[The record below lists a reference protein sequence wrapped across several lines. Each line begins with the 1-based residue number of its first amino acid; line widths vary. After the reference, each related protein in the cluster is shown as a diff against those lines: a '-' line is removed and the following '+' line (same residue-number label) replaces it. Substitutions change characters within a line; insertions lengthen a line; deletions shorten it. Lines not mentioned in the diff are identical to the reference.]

1 MARPR
6 SVKERGGRLTLRI
19 GVRYDPRPMKKR
31 TATKKKSA
39 AKPRAAKKS
48 SAKAS
53 KPAPRAAAAPAARAQ
68 SYTPQPLKTD
78 GWAPFRYP
86 LQ

>member
-1 MARPR
+1 
-6 SVKERGGRLTLRI
+6 
-19 GVRYDPRPMKKR
+19 MKKR
-31 TATKKKSA
+31 TAAKKKSA

-48 SAKAS
+48 SSKAG
-53 KPAPRAAAAPAARAQ
+53 KPAARAVAAPAPRVQ
-68 SYTPQPLKTD
+68 PYTPQPIKTD

>member
-1 MARPR
+1 
-6 SVKERGGRLTLRI
+6 
-19 GVRYDPRPMKKR
+19 MKKR

-39 AKPRAAKKS
+39 AKPRAAKKKS
-48 SAKAS
+48 SSKAR
-53 KPAPRAAAAPAARAQ
+53 KPAARAASAPAPRVQ
-68 SYTPQPLKTD
+68 PYTPQPIKTD

>member
-1 MARPR
+1 
-6 SVKERGGRLTLRI
+6 
-19 GVRYDPRPMKKR
+19 MKKR
-31 TATKKKSA
+31 TATTKKKSA

-48 SAKAS
+48 SVKAKKPATRAAAT
-53 KPAPRAAAAPAARAQ
+53 PAPRAQP
-68 SYTPQPLKTD
+68 YTPQAIKSD

>member
-1 MARPR
+1 
-6 SVKERGGRLTLRI
+6 
-19 GVRYDPRPMKKR
+19 MKKR
-31 TATKKKSA
+31 APTKKKKKSA

-48 SAKAS
+48 SVKAKKPATRAAAT
-53 KPAPRAAAAPAARAQ
+53 PAPRVQP
-68 SYTPQPLKTD
+68 YTPQAIKSD

>member
-1 MARPR
+1 
-6 SVKERGGRLTLRI
+6 
-19 GVRYDPRPMKKR
+19 MKKR

-48 SAKAS
+48 SSKAR
-53 KPAPRAAAAPAARAQ
+53 KPAARAAATPAPRVQ
-68 SYTPQPLKTD
+68 PYTPQPIKTD

>member
-1 MARPR
+1 VARTR
-6 SVKERGGRLTLRI
+6 SVKEPTARLTLRI
-19 GVRYDPRPMKKR
+19 GVRYDPATMKKR
-31 TATKKKSA
+31 TATRKKSA

-48 SAKAS
+48 PAKA
-53 KPAPRAAAAPAARAQ
+53 KKPAARAATAPAPRVQ
-68 SYTPQPLKTD
+68 PYTPQPIKTD

>member
-1 MARPR
+1 
-6 SVKERGGRLTLRI
+6 
-19 GVRYDPRPMKKR
+19 MKKR
-31 TATKKKSA
+31 APTTKKKSA

-48 SAKAS
+48 SAKA
-53 KPAPRAAAAPAARAQ
+53 KKPAARAAATPAPRVQ
-68 SYTPQPLKTD
+68 AYTPQPLKTD

>member
-1 MARPR
+1 
-6 SVKERGGRLTLRI
+6 
-19 GVRYDPRPMKKR
+19 MKKR
-31 TATKKKSA
+31 TATKKKSG

-48 SAKAS
+48 PSKAS
-53 KPAPRAAAAPAARAQ
+53 KPAARAAAAPAPRVQ
-68 SYTPQPLKTD
+68 PYTPQPIKTD

>member
-1 MARPR
+1 
-6 SVKERGGRLTLRI
+6 
-19 GVRYDPRPMKKR
+19 MKKR
-31 TATKKKSA
+31 TAAKTKSA

-48 SAKAS
+48 SSKAR
-53 KPAPRAAAAPAARAQ
+53 KPAARAAVAPVARVQ
-68 SYTPQPLKTD
+68 PYTPQPIKTD

>member
-1 MARPR
+1 
-6 SVKERGGRLTLRI
+6 
-19 GVRYDPRPMKKR
+19 MKKR
-31 TATKKKSA
+31 APTKKKSA

-48 SAKAS
+48 SSKAKKPAAT
-53 KPAPRAAAAPAARAQ
+53 PAPRVQA
-68 SYTPQPLKTD
+68 YTPQPIKSD